1 MSITRRHTE
10 GITRAPRRER
20 DPSKNQNQLKS
31 ELRLDLVYKLLK
43 MLQDLTSMSSYDQK
57 HNLAPLGFLKLT
69 KQILLAP
76 KELL

>member
-31 ELRLDLVYKLLK
+31 ELRLDKLLK